1 MGKFLASLVISV
13 AILGFVVYLTVGGY
27 EGMPDAMAGAEE
39 TRQKAVELNIIKE

>member
-27 EGMPDAMAGAEE
+27 EGMPDAMEGSQEAW
-39 TRQKAVELNIIKE
+39 QKAVELGIAE